1 MFKLAWINI
10 YFSLLNFVIYNYKTN
25 FNFEKFWIL
34 FKFVRSTFKLVLVK
48 AYHLISKVKRYYYS
62 LRYAY
67 KIVTEKHLELFDINR
82 LQIIVKAINDIIGL
96 NGLIL
101 MLLIFGAYLRMMEL
115 DLPNLI
121 KGYNN

>member
-1 MFKLAWINI
+1 M
-10 YFSLLNFVIYNYKTN
+10 
-25 FNFEKFWIL
+25 
-34 FKFVRSTFKLVLVK
+34 K

-121 KGYNN
+121 IK